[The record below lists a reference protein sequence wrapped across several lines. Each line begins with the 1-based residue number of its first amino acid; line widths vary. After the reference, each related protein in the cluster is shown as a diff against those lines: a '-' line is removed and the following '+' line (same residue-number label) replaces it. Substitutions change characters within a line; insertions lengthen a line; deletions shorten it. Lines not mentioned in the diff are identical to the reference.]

1 MLDIRHL
8 IKTKQFFAAAGK
20 LVLREGAKDGETV
33 EKVSGIAREAIKTN
47 CTGDLRKIIKQF
59 GKWVDQDTTEAAVTL
74 LNETTDI
81 DPMPDE
87 FHPDELV

>member
-1 MLDIRHL
+1 MHEIQHL
-8 IKTKQFFAAAGK
+8 IKTKQFFAAVGK
-20 LVLREGAKDGETV
+20 LVLREGAKEDETV
-33 EKVSGIAREAIKTN
+33 TRVSEIVDKAIEMNTA
-47 CTGDLRKIIKQF
+47 GDLRKIMKQF
-59 GKWVDQDTTEAAVTL
+59 GRWVDRDTTERAVTL

>member
-47 CTGDLRKIIKQF
+47 CTGDLRKIIIR
-59 GKWVDQDTTEAAVTL
+59 AVRARICRSKRKLACCTY
-74 LNETTDI
+74 
-81 DPMPDE
+81 
-87 FHPDELV
+87 